1 VSELKY
7 YYTLI
12 YHAFRVGMALG
23 SWVPLGI
30 TRPLGKYI
38 GLAALGALPRDRRR
52 ARAHIRIAFP
62 EYTKEEVRQLL
73 RGYARH
79 FGALLAEV
87 AWLWGASPGGV
98 EKICTIEGLEHLEK
112 ALDAGRGAVL
122 TTAHCGNWE
131 LLGARL
137 SVAGIPMTA
146 AVRDVFDPRLD
157 RIASRLRSRF
167 GAVTYPRSP
176 EVGVQ
181 LMKALTANRVNG
193 LLIDQDIK
201 DVPSVFVPFFGKP
214 AWTPS
219 GAAAISIRKKCPTIP
234 GLIHREPDGNHVLTI
249 HPPLDHPTDG
259 SLRDRVTELTAA
271 ATAVIEA
278 HIRAWPEQWVWMH
291 RRWRR
296 QPSSPDGD

>member
-7 YYTLI
+7 YYTVI
-12 YHAFRVGMALG
+12 YHVFRFGLG
-23 SWVPLGI
+23 IGSRVPLGI
-30 TRPLGKYI
+30 TRPIGRYI
-38 GLAALGALPRDRRR
+38 GLAALAALPRDRRR
-52 ARAHIRIAFP
+52 AREHIRIAFP
-62 EYTKEEVRQLL
+62 DFTEDEVRQLL
-73 RGYARH
+73 RGFARH
-79 FGALLAEV
+79 FGALLSEV
-87 AWLWGASPGGV
+87 AWLWGASPKGV
-98 EKICTIEGLEHLEK
+98 ERLCSIEGIEHLET
-112 ALDAGRGAVL
+112 ALEAGRGAVL

-131 LLGARL
+131 LLGARF

-176 EVGVQ
+176 DVGLQ
-181 LMKALTANRVNG
+181 LMKALSDNRVNG
-193 LLIDQDIK
+193 LLIDQDIR
-201 DVPSVFVPFFGKP
+201 DVPSVFVPFFGRP

-234 GLIHREPDGNHVLTI
+234 ALIHRNPDNTHTLVVY
-249 HPPLDHPTDG
+249 PPLEHPEGG

-271 ATAVIEA
+271 ATAVIED

-296 QPSSPDGD
+296 QPSDHE

>member
-1 VSELKY
+1 VSEFKY
-7 YYTLI
+7 YYTPI
-12 YHAFRVGMALG
+12 YYGFRVGLGLG
-23 SWVPLGI
+23 SRVPLGI
-30 TRPLGKYI
+30 TRPIGRYI
-38 GLAALGALPRDRRR
+38 GLAALAALPRDRRR

-62 EYTKEEVRQLL
+62 DYSEDEVRQLL

-87 AWLWGASPGGV
+87 AWLWGASPEGV
-98 EKICTIEGLEHLEK
+98 ERLCSIEGLEHVETALE
-112 ALDAGRGAVL
+112 AGRGVVL

-131 LLGARL
+131 LLGARF

-176 EVGVQ
+176 DVGLQ
-181 LMKALTANRVNG
+181 LMKALSDNRVNG
-193 LLIDQDIK
+193 LLIDQDIR
-201 DVPSVFVPFFGKP
+201 DVPSVFVPFFGRL

-234 GLIHREPDGNHVLTI
+234 ALIHREPDNTHRLVVY
-249 HPPLDHPTDG
+249 PPLEHPEGG

-271 ATAVIEA
+271 ATAVIED

-296 QPSSPDGD
+296 QPDGEE